1 MVSKHQ
7 TDLWGDL
14 DGGDFDSLPAGF
26 FDDDADDDS
35 IQTLHDIMDLV
46 NKPISEIIE
55 KFDDIA
61 HTGRAGTVRG
71 VRFSSGEE
79 ALLWLFRRG
88 IFLYSSLVQFG
99 DGTWGVA
106 IGSSERPIGE
116 AEVEVDVPF

>member
-1 MVSKHQ
+1 M
-7 TDLWGDL
+7 WADL
-14 DGGDFDSLPAGF
+14 DGGDFDSLPEGF
-26 FDDDADDDS
+26 FDDDADDES
-35 IQTLHDIMDLV
+35 IGTLHTIIDLV

-88 IFLYSSLVQFG
+88 IYLYSSLVQFA
-99 DGTWGVA
+99 DGSWGVA
-106 IGSSERPIGE
+106 IGSSERSITGQE
-116 AEVEVDVPF
+116 AEVDIPF